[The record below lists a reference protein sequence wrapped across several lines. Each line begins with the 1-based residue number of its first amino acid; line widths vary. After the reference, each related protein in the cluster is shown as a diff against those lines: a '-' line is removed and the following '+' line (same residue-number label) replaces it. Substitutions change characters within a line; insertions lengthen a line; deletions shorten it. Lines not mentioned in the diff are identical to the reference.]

1 MIIYKTL
8 LPIFLFVK
16 SELAENVDDPCS
28 EFPSKWN
35 SSESLAKCPSEQ
47 PDEGYLECYDL
58 SYKEVWGKP
67 PGLLHFCWS
76 RHDNTDGDLKTL
88 IISATGTAGY
98 NFDNSEVN
106 DVINKPFTAR
116 LYVND
121 THITC
126 YDNEEW
132 STAIVDSGEGDEA
145 YVYCYTS
152 LVIDKAVWPP
162 VLFHYDVRH
171 LSSPL

>member
-1 MIIYKTL
+1 MIIYKVFI
-8 LPIFLFVK
+8 PFFLFVR
-16 SELAENVDDPCS
+16 SEHAEKVDDPCS

-35 SSESLAKCPSEQ
+35 SSQSLSKCPSGQ
-47 PDEGYLECYDL
+47 PDEDYLECYDL
-58 SYKEVWGKP
+58 SYKEVWYTP

-76 RHDNTDGDLKTL
+76 RFDNTDDDLKTL

-106 DVINKPFTAR
+106 DIINKPFTTR
-116 LYVND
+116 FYVND

-126 YDNEEW
+126 HNNEEW
-132 STAIVDSGEGDEA
+132 STAILDNGYGDEA
-145 YVYCYTS
+145 YVYCHNS
-152 LVIDKAVWPP
+152 WGIDEAVWPP
-162 VLFHYDVRH
+162 ILFHYDANH